1 MSFESKQVL
10 SEGGDIV
17 VQTMVSARHVR
28 IEIADDDG
36 MNYVTL
42 KIHEAKALLGTLQ
55 AAVDLADIYQAG
67 DL

>member
-10 SEGGDIV
+10 SEGGDIA
-17 VQTMVSARHVR
+17 VQTMASAQIVR
-28 IEIADDDG
+28 LEITDDDG

-42 KIHEAKALLGTLQ
+42 KIHEAKALVGTLQ
-55 AAVDLADIYQAG
+55 TAVDLANIYQAG